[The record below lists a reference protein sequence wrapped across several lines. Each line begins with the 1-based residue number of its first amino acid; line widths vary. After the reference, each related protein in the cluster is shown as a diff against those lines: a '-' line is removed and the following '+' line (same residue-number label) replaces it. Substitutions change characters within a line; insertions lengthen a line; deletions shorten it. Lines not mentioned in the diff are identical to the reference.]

1 MIEVFKTNVLE
12 ISQSKAL
19 VEKLIEHIPSS
30 RINFDLQDCD
40 KILRVEAEHII
51 PEKIIEVINSNG
63 YQCQV
68 LE

>member
-12 ISQSKAL
+12 MTQSKAL
-19 VEKLIEHIPSS
+19 VEKLLEQIPSS

-40 KILRVEAEHII
+40 KILRVKAEHIM
-51 PEKIIEVINSNG
+51 PEKIIEVINANG
-63 YQCQV
+63 YLCQV